1 MKLLLEN
8 WRKYLT
14 ESEKA
19 DSCGH
24 LYLFEDDNVTKTSF
38 YDALTTLS
46 ESGEDHTTFLE
57 NWEKSIDY
65 QLENLQELS
74 AQDIKADPV
83 NAMVAQ
89 GYVTLGRLK
98 DKALKPVFSLAAK
111 LNDYADKNPS
121 TGKAIKYT
129 VGGLLA
135 AVAVFGVVGVLNSG
149 GDASDVMELAQSLQ
163 PEDPELAR
171 ELAECAQ
178 EFTPEKVAE
187 FAQEQSQNIEQV
199 ADGLSAS
206 EHPGAKQIAQIAD
219 TLAQDT
225 DLGQDEWG
233 KMFDKAEQADIAQK
247 AQSTADMQQSAA
259 DMQAAIESGGTTG
272 HFGTDF
278 ERLQRQVRG
287 GQFDGEGIKS
297 LAKAVRELDDVYS
310 LSNEEKRSV
319 MKLFRRKNPTRL
331 MKFLRKLKLAKSP
344 AGAAADGQ
352 DEWDALFGL
361 GREVGLTPDGAQEM
375 SSIDFSDVWE
385 D

>member
-233 KMFDKAEQADIAQK
+233 KMFDKAEQMDIAQK
-247 AQSTADMQQSAA
+247 AQSGA
-259 DMQAAIESGGTTG
+259 DMQAAIDSGGASG

-278 ERLQRQVRG
+278 ERLKLQVRG
-287 GQFDGEGIKS
+287 GQFDEKGIKS
-297 LAKAVRELDDVYS
+297 LAKAVRELDELYGIFPD
-310 LSNEEKRSV
+310 EKRSV
-319 MKLFRRKNPTRL
+319 MKLFRGKNPTKL
-331 MKFLRKLKLAKSP
+331 MKFLQKLKLAKSP
-344 AGAAADGQ
+344 VGAVADGQ

-375 SSIDFSDVWE
+375 SSIDYSDMWE